1 MAVQCSGTARPS
13 QFVAPLTYTLSTW
26 AICSTPPPRP
36 TPRFTVS
43 PVSRP
48 SSSRKGWATS
58 VSPASAPP
66 RQANRTNIS
75 PGWNR
80 PASSRRTRP
89 LRSSA
94 SSSREVV
101 LLARPVAAASSVN
114 VTAPGACTTSVSSR
128 AARSTACVPPR
139 LLTTRLPVDSCDSP
153 LPSSTLRNS
162 VLLCD
167 PTIGVLAG
175 QGRIGQSK
183 CRPGVSRK
191 GQVAMFRNTMP
202 RYEIL
207 SDDAVA
213 VLDRGWRR
221 IVSEIGVQ
229 FAKPEAVELFRQAGQ
244 QVDGDVVKFDPEF
257 VLEQAAKAPREFDVQ
272 ARNPANSVHIGGDD
286 MVFGAVYGSPFI
298 REGEVRRDATL
309 DDFHR
314 LAMLAQSF
322 PELDSAGGVICE
334 PNDAPLDSRH
344 LDMVY
349 ALQTVTDKIYMGNV
363 VSGPNAADTIA
374 MTSILFGGRDAI
386 ERVPATISLINCNSP
401 LRWDDRMLDAQF
413 EYNRAAQPVVLT
425 PFLLMGAMSPVTIPA
440 ALVQQ
445 LAEALSGIALA
456 QLIRPGCPVIFGS
469 FLSNI
474 DMQSGSPS
482 FGTPESA
489 IGLLCTGQL
498 ARHYG
503 LPFRTGGGLN
513 SSQTAD
519 EALMT
524 LLPTFLAGTN
534 FVMHAAGWLEGGL
547 VSCYEKFI
555 IDIELLRELRVEFT
569 PLEITEESLAFGAH
583 EEVGHGGHFLG
594 AAHTMERFRDCFQRP
609 MLSSTTNFERWLKL
623 GGKDTA
629 ARAGEI
635 WRKKLEEFTPP
646 PLDDAIR
653 AELDDFVARR
663 RREIDD

>member
-1 MAVQCSGTARPS
+1 M
-13 QFVAPLTYTLSTW
+13 FV
-26 AICSTPPPRP
+26 
-36 TPRFTVS
+36 
-43 PVSRP
+43 
-48 SSSRKGWATS
+48 
-58 VSPASAPP
+58 
-66 RQANRTNIS
+66 
-75 PGWNR
+75 
-80 PASSRRTRP
+80 
-89 LRSSA
+89 
-94 SSSREVV
+94 
-101 LLARPVAAASSVN
+101 
-114 VTAPGACTTSVSSR
+114 
-128 AARSTACVPPR
+128 
-139 LLTTRLPVDSCDSP
+139 
-153 LPSSTLRNS
+153 
-162 VLLCD
+162 
-167 PTIGVLAG
+167 
-175 QGRIGQSK
+175 
-183 CRPGVSRK
+183 
-191 GQVAMFRNTMP
+191 NTMP

-207 SDDAVA
+207 SADSIA

-221 IVSEIGVQ
+221 IVSEIGIQ
-229 FAKPEAVELFRQAGQ
+229 FAKPEAVALFAKAGQ
-244 QVDGDVVKFDPEF
+244 QVDGDVVKLDPEF
-257 VLEQAAKAPREFDVQ
+257 VLEQVAKAPREFDVQ
-272 ARNPANSVHIGGDD
+272 ARNPANNVHIGGDH
-286 MVFGAVYGSPFI
+286 MVFSAVYGCPFV
-298 REGEVRRDATL
+298 REGDVRRDATL
-309 DDFHR
+309 NDFR
-314 LAMLAQSF
+314 QLASLSQAYA
-322 PELDSAGGVICE
+322 ELDSAGGVICE

-344 LDMVY
+344 LDMIY
-349 ALQTVTDKIYMGNV
+349 ALQTLTDKIYMGNV
-363 VSGPNAADTIA
+363 VSGPNAADTIK
-374 MTSILFGGRDAI
+374 MSEILFGGLGGKGRAAI
-386 ERVPATISLINCNSP
+386 ERTPATISLINCNSP

-413 EYNRAAQPVVLT
+413 EYCAAGQPVVLT

-440 ALVQQ
+440 ALTQQ

-519 EALMT
+519 AQSAYEALMT

-534 FVMHAAGWLEGGL
+534 FVMHSAGWLEGGL

-609 MLSSTTNFERWLKL
+609 WLSSTSNFERWLKL
-623 GGKDTA
+623 GAKDTA

-663 RREIDD
+663 RRELGD